1 MTAKKQTVSKSP
13 RKTGVRVRA
22 ALATR
27 ESILRAAIKV
37 FSKYGL
43 SGGSIDKISRTARS
57 HDRMIYYY
65 FGNKDGLFVAVL
77 EEIYRRFNEAEAKLA
92 LDLEDPEASMR
103 RIIHFILHYYRDHP
117 EFITIL
123 NSENLLRGQHIS
135 KSSTTKQ
142 YSMAAIGVIDQTL
155 LSGARQGLFRP
166 DVRPRD
172 IYLLIA
178 SLGYFY
184 QSNRF
189 TLTAFLGE
197 NLESPE
203 VFSEWEDFVTTT
215 VLRTLMIA
223 R

>member
-1 MTAKKQTVSKSP
+1 MTAKKQTASKTPVKTST
-13 RKTGVRVRA
+13 RKRA

-27 ESILRAAIKV
+27 ETILRAAIKV

-43 SGGSIDKISRTARS
+43 SGGSIDKISHAARS

-65 FGNKDGLFVAVL
+65 FGNKDGLFVAAL
-77 EEIYRRFNEAEAKLA
+77 EEIYRRFNEAQAKLV
-92 LDLEDPEASMR
+92 LDVENAEASMR
-103 RIIHFILHYYRDHP
+103 QIIQFILHYYRDHP

-135 KSSTTKQ
+135 KSRTASEYST
-142 YSMAAIGVIDQTL
+142 AAIGVIEQTL
-155 LSGARQGLFRP
+155 VRGCAQGLFRSEI
-166 DVRPRD
+166 RPRD
-172 IYLLIA
+172 IYLMIA

-197 NLESPE
+197 NLESPK
-203 VFSEWEDFVTTT
+203 VFAEWEDFVTNT
-215 VLRTLMIA
+215 VMRTIKIA
-223 R
+223 D

>member
-1 MTAKKQTVSKSP
+1 MTVKKQTIAKAP
-13 RKTGVRVRA
+13 RKVGTRERA
-22 ALATR
+22 AKTTR

-43 SGGSIDKISRTARS
+43 SGGSLDKISRAARS

-65 FGNKDGLFVAVL
+65 FGNKEGLFVAAL
-77 EEIYRRFNEAEAKLA
+77 EEIYRRFNEAEATLE
-92 LDLEDPEASMR
+92 LDNENPVASMR
-103 RIIHFILHYYRDHP
+103 IIIAFILHYYRDHP

-135 KSSTTKQ
+135 KSGSAKEFST
-142 YSMAAIGVIDQTL
+142 AAVGVIEKTMQIGID
-155 LSGARQGLFRP
+155 QGLFRP
-166 DVRPRD
+166 DLRPRD
-172 IYLLIA
+172 IYLMIA

-197 NLESPE
+197 NLESPS
-203 VFSEWEDFVTTT
+203 VFSEWEDFVTNS
-215 VLRTLMIA
+215 VLRTLTIA
-223 R
+223 N

>member
-1 MTAKKQTVSKSP
+1 MIAKKQTASKTPVKTST
-13 RKTGVRVRA
+13 RKRA

-27 ESILRAAIKV
+27 ETILRAAIKV

-43 SGGSIDKISRTARS
+43 SGGSIDKISHAARS

-65 FGNKDGLFVAVL
+65 FGNKDGLFVAAL
-77 EEIYRRFNEAEAKLA
+77 EEIYRRFNEAQAKLV
-92 LDLEDPEASMR
+92 LDVENAEASMR
-103 RIIHFILHYYRDHP
+103 QIIQFILHYYRDHP

-135 KSSTTKQ
+135 KSRTASEYST
-142 YSMAAIGVIDQTL
+142 AAIGVIEQTL
-155 LSGARQGLFRP
+155 VRGCAQGLFRSEI
-166 DVRPRD
+166 RPRD
-172 IYLLIA
+172 IYLMIA

-197 NLESPE
+197 NLESPK
-203 VFSEWEDFVTTT
+203 VFAEWEDFVTNT
-215 VLRTLMIA
+215 VMRTIKIA
-223 R
+223 D

>member
-1 MTAKKQTVSKSP
+1 MIAKKQTASKTPVKTSA
-13 RKTGVRVRA
+13 RKRA

-27 ESILRAAIKV
+27 ETILRAAIKV

-43 SGGSIDKISRTARS
+43 SGGSIDKISHAARS

-65 FGNKDGLFVAVL
+65 FGNKDGLFVAAL
-77 EEIYRRFNEAEAKLA
+77 EEIYRRFNEAEAKLV
-92 LDLEDPEASMR
+92 LDVENAEASMR
-103 RIIHFILHYYRDHP
+103 QIIQFILHYYRDHP

-135 KSSTTKQ
+135 KSRTAREFSTP
-142 YSMAAIGVIDQTL
+142 AIGVIEQTL
-155 LSGARQGLFRP
+155 VRGCAQGLFRNEI
-166 DVRPRD
+166 RPRD
-172 IYLLIA
+172 IYLMIA

-197 NLESPE
+197 NLESPK
-203 VFSEWEDFVTTT
+203 VFAEWEEFVTNT
-215 VLRTLMIA
+215 VLRTIKLA
-223 R
+223 D

>member
-1 MTAKKQTVSKSP
+1 MIAKKQTASKTPVKTSA
-13 RKTGVRVRA
+13 RKRA

-27 ESILRAAIKV
+27 ETILRAAIKV

-43 SGGSIDKISRTARS
+43 SGGSIDKISHAARS

-65 FGNKDGLFVAVL
+65 FGNKDGLFVAAL
-77 EEIYRRFNEAEAKLA
+77 EEIYRRFNEAEAKLV
-92 LDLEDPEASMR
+92 LDVENAEASMR
-103 RIIHFILHYYRDHP
+103 QIIQFILHYYRDHP

-135 KSSTTKQ
+135 KSRTAREYST
-142 YSMAAIGVIDQTL
+142 AAIGVIEQTL
-155 LSGARQGLFRP
+155 VRGCAQGLFRSEI
-166 DVRPRD
+166 RPRD
-172 IYLLIA
+172 IYLMIA

-197 NLESPE
+197 NLESPK
-203 VFSEWEDFVTTT
+203 VFAEWEEFVTNT
-215 VLRTLMIA
+215 VLRTIKLA
-223 R
+223 D